1 MTQKEYIGFNSIKSL
16 KPILAETSAKRIF
29 LVTGKSSY
37 ITSGAKEL
45 LDNLLTNY
53 EVQRFWN
60 FDSNPKVKDIER
72 GIEVFNQD
80 DYNVVIAVGGG
91 SVIDTAKLISFFA
104 ANNLNIREYLSNP
117 QNNIR
122 KPKPLIAIPTTSG
135 TGSEATHFA
144 VLYIERTKHSLAH
157 EYILPDVALVD
168 PALTM
173 SMPKYITA
181 TTGMDALSQAIESYW
196 NINSNDKSR
205 SLAAEA
211 IELIMSNLANAVNA
225 PDKSARSAMSKA
237 ANLAGKAINITST
250 TASHAVS
257 YPLTSYFGI
266 PHGHAVA
273 LTLAAMLEYNAGVSD
288 DDVLDARGCDY
299 VTENLNKLAALLG
312 KKDIAGAKEE
322 IAELMKRIG
331 LEMKLSLLGVKAE
344 KDIDTII
351 NNGLDPDRVKNNPRK
366 LTRDAL
372 RKMLNCI
379 YQ

>member
-1 MTQKEYIGFNSIKSL
+1 MIQKEYIGFNSIKSL

-37 ITSGAKEL
+37 IKSGAKEL
-45 LDNLLTNY
+45 LDNLLNDY
-53 EVQRFWN
+53 EVQRFQD
-60 FDSNPKVKDIER
+60 FDLNPKLKDLER

-80 DYNVVIAVGGG
+80 DYDVVIAVGGG
-91 SVIDTAKLISFFA
+91 SVIDTAKLINFSA
-104 ANNLNIREYLSNP
+104 VNNLNIREYLSNP
-117 QNNIR
+117 QKKFI
-122 KPKPLIAIPTTSG
+122 KPRPLIAIPTTSG

-144 VLYIERTKHSLAH
+144 VLYIDHTKYALAY
-157 EYILPDVALVD
+157 EYILPDVAIID

-196 NINSNDKSR
+196 NINSNDKSKAF
-205 SLAAEA
+205 AAEA
-211 IELIMSNLANAVNA
+211 IELIMSNLPGAVNA
-225 PDKSARSAMSKA
+225 PDKSTRSAMSKA